1 MYTKVFVSLM
11 ILLFVLGVLSGCIL
25 YFGLDP
31 SYRPTVS
38 IIMMGISFVLTAG
51 SLIGLFLLLC
61 KKIATRGFLYPI
73 SAFRAFRHGILIAL
87 FIASAY
93 IFSLYNVLSLLT

>member
-11 ILLFVLGVLSGCIL
+11 ILLLVLGILSGCIL

-31 SYRPTVS
+31 SYHPTIS

-51 SLIGLFLLLC
+51 SLLGLFLLLG

-73 SAFRAFRHGILIAL
+73 AAFRSFRHGILVAL
-87 FIASAY
+87 FIASGY
-93 IFSLYNVLSLLT
+93 IFYRYHVLSLLT